1 MNHTALTVT
10 FFSFLRPDGKI
21 QLMSGNPSDIED
33 GKSTEVVDLEA
44 KTSVSGFDLIEDYSV
59 SFNSKS
65 KPVRDAL
72 KKPVAC

>member
-1 MNHTALTVT
+1 
-10 FFSFLRPDGKI
+10 
-21 QLMSGNPSDIED
+21 MSGNPSDIED